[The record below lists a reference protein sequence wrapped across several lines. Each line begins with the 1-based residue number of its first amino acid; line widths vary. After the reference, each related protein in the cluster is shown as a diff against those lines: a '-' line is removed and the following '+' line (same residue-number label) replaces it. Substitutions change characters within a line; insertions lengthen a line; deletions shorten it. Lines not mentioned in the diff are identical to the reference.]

1 MTKSTLSIVIITKN
15 EEEHLPVLLKSIKG
29 QTLQPDEIIVADAKS
44 EDKTREIAKKFG
56 CRVVDGGMPSAG
68 RNLGA
73 KAAKSDYV
81 LFFDADVQLL
91 DEKFLEV
98 TMKEVVKRDLD
109 FATYDV
115 KPLDGGIYD
124 EFSHWFYNR
133 YVRLIAP
140 LHQHAAGFCILVK
153 RDFHERV
160 GGFDEQ
166 ITFCEDHEYAVR
178 ANKAGKYGILSPAVH
193 TSVRRF
199 DNDGRLNIAVKFF
212 LAEMHFWFLGPIRDD
227 KFKYKM
233 VYKPGERKTIKRK
246 N

>member
-1 MTKSTLSIVIITKN
+1 MNKPTLSIIIITKN

-29 QTLQPDEIIVADAKS
+29 QTRQPDEIIVADAES
-44 EDKTREIAKKFG
+44 TDKTRQIARKFG
-56 CRVVDGGMPSAG
+56 CRVVKGGLPSVG

-73 KAAKSDYV
+73 AAAKSDYV

-91 DEKFLEV
+91 DKKFLEV
-98 TMKEVVKRDLD
+98 AMREVVKRNLD
-109 FATYDV
+109 FATFDV

-124 EFSHWFYNR
+124 EFSHWLYNK
-133 YVRLIAP
+133 YVRLIAR
-140 LHQHAAGFCILVK
+140 LHQHAAGFCILV
-153 RDFHERV
+153 RREFHDRV

-178 ANKAGKYGILSPAVH
+178 ANKAGRYGILLPAVH

-199 DNDGRLNIAVKFF
+199 DNDGRFNIAVKYL
-212 LAEMHFWFLGPIRDD
+212 LAEMHFWFLGPIRDN

-233 VYKPGERKTIKRK
+233 VYKPGERKKK
-246 N
+246 

>member
-1 MTKSTLSIVIITKN
+1 MKKTTLSIVIITKN
-15 EEEHLPVLLKSIKG
+15 EEEHLPALLKSIQG
-29 QTLQPDEIIVADAKS
+29 QGLLPDEIIVADAKS
-44 EDKTREIAKKFG
+44 EDKTREIARKNG
-56 CRVVDGGMPSAG
+56 CQVIEGGLPSVG

-73 KAAKSDYV
+73 TTAKSDYV

-98 TMKEVVKRDLD
+98 AMKEVVKRDLD
-109 FATYDV
+109 FATFDV
-115 KPLDGGIYD
+115 KPIDGGIYD
-124 EFSHWFYNR
+124 EFSHWFYNK

-140 LHQHAAGFCILVK
+140 LHQHAAGFCILV
-153 RDFHERV
+153 RRSFHHRV
-160 GGFDEQ
+160 GGFDET

-178 ANKAGKYGILSPAVH
+178 AHKAGKYGILSPAVH

-233 VYKPGERKTIKRK
+233 VYKPGERKNKK
-246 N
+246 VKK